1 MPGNLGA
8 AHALVN
14 PDPARA
20 CLASLQP
27 VIPRHRGTQ
36 RRELQWTAPGRSY
49 GLDTLLQYGLVAVF
63 VALMLTPFGL
73 PLPEDVSLLGAGVL
87 TATGHATLAQALVVG
102 YLGVVG
108 SDVVSWTFGRRVGL
122 QPTGFIARLVGA
134 DDIERIARFYQ
145 KWGPWAIAIARNFP
159 GMRLPAFFFAGASGI
174 SLPRFLLIDGIA
186 ACVTVGVFVSLGR
199 IFADDLGRV
208 LAFLDG
214 FRRFGSVTFGL
225 LIAFVIWRI
234 LRWRVGRKRGGKS
247 ATKASIEP

>member
-1 MPGNLGA
+1 MQYGSSRSSSPD
-8 AHALVN
+8 AHPRATA
-14 PDPARA
+14 PRGREPARRRRA
-20 CLASLQP
+20 H
-27 VIPRHRGTQ
+27 RH
-36 RRELQWTAPGRSY
+36 
-49 GLDTLLQYGLVAVF
+49 
-63 VALMLTPFGL
+63 
-73 PLPEDVSLLGAGVL
+73 
-87 TATGHATLAQALVVG
+87 GHATLAQALVVG

-134 DDIERIARFYQ
+134 DDIARIARFYQ

-214 FRRFGSVTFGL
+214 SG
-225 LIAFVIWRI
+225 
-234 LRWRVGRKRGGKS
+234 
-247 ATKASIEP
+247 ASDR